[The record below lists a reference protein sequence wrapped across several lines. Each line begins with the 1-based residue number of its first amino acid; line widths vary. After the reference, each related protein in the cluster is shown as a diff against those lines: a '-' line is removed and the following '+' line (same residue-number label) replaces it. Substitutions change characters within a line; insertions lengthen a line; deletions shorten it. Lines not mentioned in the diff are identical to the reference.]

1 MPAVFAGC
9 ASGHTSLEQRD
20 EHGHESSKPAI
31 HWDLTAKSDRLAH
44 FGHRMSLFLRT
55 LVLRGILSSEQE

>member
-20 EHGHESSKPAI
+20 ERGRESQQAGKPLCNVA
-31 HWDLTAKSDRLAH
+31 
-44 FGHRMSLFLRT
+44 
-55 LVLRGILSSEQE
+55 